1 MRELRFTALAARDV
15 ASARAWYE
23 SQRAGLG
30 AEFDESV
37 ARGLDL
43 VQRLPE
49 AAPVVLRDVRR
60 LLLVR
65 FPYALY
71 YRLTERAI
79 EVRACLH
86 MRRDPRRWRRR
97 A

>member
-1 MRELRFTALAARDV
+1 MR
-15 ASARAWYE
+15 WYDA
-23 SQRAGLG
+23 QRSGLG
-30 AEFDESV
+30 TEFEE
-37 ARGLDL
+37 ALDASL
-43 VQRLPE
+43 QLITRFPE
-49 AAPVVLRDVRR
+49 AGPVVLHDVRR
-60 LLLVR
+60 LLLRR

-71 YRLTERAI
+71 YRLTEQVI